1 MTQHSQLQL
10 RFLSQLSDE
19 QNLQQFFP
27 GFKVIIHK
35 SRGEAFL
42 VEQDKIENVSVAY
55 LKSIIIFKKF
65 FSPSLYAIF

>member
-27 GFKVIIHK
+27 AFKVIMHK
-35 SRGEAFL
+35 LRGETFL

-55 LKSIIIFKKF
+55 LKFIF
-65 FSPSLYAIF
+65 

>member
-55 LKSIIIFKKF
+55 
-65 FSPSLYAIF
+65 P

>member
-35 SRGEAFL
+35 SHSEAFL

-55 LKSIIIFKKF
+55 LKFIIFF
-65 FSPSLYAIF
+65 FHLHFIFIFTF